1 MLRTINTLKTL
12 GYCFFFF
19 VFFAQSLSVAPLSL
33 IHQVSQR
40 RSDSVSLNQRHRFG
54 SPNPSSRANRAG
66 IPTHPPPDPLVSHHK
81 QIFDKST
88 PNGLYQPFPSQRT
101 THACRAATLL
111 LRSPLSLTTLKN
123 AHRAPSS
130 ALAPRVELI
139 SIKTTRG
146 SLATRKMSGSGF
158 TKVFNSAGISC
169 RGTIDV
175 NSYRSINPVARSFD
189 RTDRQTDRQTV
200 KGVCLLTC

>member
-1 MLRTINTLKTL
+1 MQTGQGFLHI
-12 GYCFFFF
+12 
-19 VFFAQSLSVAPLSL
+19 
-33 IHQVSQR
+33 R
-40 RSDSVSLNQRHRFG
+40 RRI
-54 SPNPSSRANRAG
+54 PS
-66 IPTHPPPDPLVSHHK
+66 VSHHK
-81 QIFDKST
+81 HLFDKST
-88 PNGLYQPFPSQRT
+88 PNGLYQPFPPSQRT
-101 THACRAATLL
+101 THTCRAATLL
-111 LRSPLSLTTLKN
+111 HRSPLSLTTLKN
-123 AHRAPSS
+123 AHRAPGS
-130 ALAPRVELI
+130 ALAARVELI